1 MGGGGETFFS
11 KTFFALKLFSE
22 IQFCSDSRYQNML
35 LLSYD
40 VASTEVAQTKSC
52 LKNLHV
58 LLSPVV
64 FIFSSY
70 IGFSNPARR
79 RRKFCCFTRF
89 PDIFL
94 KENDVLKAKTLKNF
108 RLRRLIP

>member
-1 MGGGGETFFS
+1 MGGGETFFS
-11 KTFFALKLFSE
+11 KTFFAIKLFSE
-22 IQFCSDSRYQNML
+22 IQFCSDLRYKNML

-79 RRKFCCFTRF
+79 RRKFLLFYTFSRHF
-89 PDIFL
+89 IN
-94 KENDVLKAKTLKNF
+94 ENDVLKAKTLKNF

>member
-1 MGGGGETFFS
+1 
-11 KTFFALKLFSE
+11 
-22 IQFCSDSRYQNML
+22 ML

-79 RRKFCCFTRF
+79 RLKFCCFTRF

-94 KENDVLKAKTLKNF
+94 KENDVLKAKTLKKF